1 MGGPITGD
9 QGNDPDRPSPKDP
22 MALRFM
28 PKNPHEWFKGKLKES
43 SGGFDEWQNF
53 LKKPRYLNHRIEVK
67 SRMQDAIFSLRIV
80 GDVLFIS
87 LSKSDYF

>member
-1 MGGPITGD
+1 MGGFIKGD
-9 QGNDPDRPSPKDP
+9 QGNDPDRPSPKVP

-43 SGGFDEWQNF
+43 CGGFEEWQNF
-53 LKKPRYLNHRIEVK
+53 QKNTRYINHGIEVK
-67 SRMQDAIFSLRIV
+67 PRMQDAIFSLRII

-87 LSKSDYF
+87 SSESDYF